1 MNLMV
6 KKTHEKIPLDVAEKK
21 KKQPIEHHCRWLN
34 PTLFIGDFGDITIF
48 IPHSKI

>member
-21 KKQPIEHHCRWLN
+21 KNKPLN
-34 PTLFIGDFGDITIF
+34 IIVDG
-48 IPHSKI
+48 

>member
-21 KKQPIEHHCRWLN
+21 PKKNKPLN
-34 PTLFIGDFGDITIF
+34 IIVDG
-48 IPHSKI
+48 

>member
-21 KKQPIEHHCRWLN
+21 NKPLN
-34 PTLFIGDFGDITIF
+34 IIVDG
-48 IPHSKI
+48 